1 MSRGRTV
8 SLVVAMARNG
18 VIGDAN
24 GLPWHLPAD
33 LRHFRR
39 TTMGHPI
46 VMGRRTAESIG
57 RALPGRDNLVVTHH
71 PETLSITGMRAFPGL
86 DEALAGCPAGE
97 VMVIGGASLYAQALP
112 LASRIHLTE
121 IDAEIPGDTRFP
133 DFDADRWR
141 IEASEY
147 HPADAENPYA
157 CTFKVLSRIGR

>member
-1 MSRGRTV
+1 MSPGQTI

-71 PETLSITGMRAFPGL
+71 PETLEITGMRAFPGL
-86 DEALAGCPAGE
+86 DEALAGCPDGE

-133 DFDADRWR
+133 DFDADHWR
-141 IEASEY
+141 IDASER
-147 HPADAENPYA
+147 HAADAENPYA
-157 CTFKVLSRIGR
+157 YTFKVLSRIY